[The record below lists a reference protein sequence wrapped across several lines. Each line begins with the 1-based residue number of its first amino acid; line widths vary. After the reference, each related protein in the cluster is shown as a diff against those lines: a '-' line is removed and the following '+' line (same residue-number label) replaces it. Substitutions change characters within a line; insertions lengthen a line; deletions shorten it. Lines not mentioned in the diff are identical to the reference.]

1 MFVSWLLLFNV
12 RSSREPSEAQE
23 EKGGVGSSVSLS
35 DEAKKSL
42 EAQAA
47 HEADDT
53 AGKQWLSR
61 AVTWKLHGDLKRG
74 QSVQRLTSRT

>member
-1 MFVSWLLLFNV
+1 M
-12 RSSREPSEAQE
+12 
-23 EKGGVGSSVSLS
+23 GSSVSLS

-42 EAQAA
+42 EVQAA

-61 AVTWKLHGDLKRG
+61 AATRKLHGGLEHG
-74 QSVQRLTSRT
+74 QVKQGQTSRTQHTDCGTTRRGLELL